1 MDFSFD
7 FAENVFGGTALGG
20 CVRIK
25 ASRGYLTEHFSADT
39 FKEERTI
46 DISLIRSKF
55 IKHAVRFSY
64 NLISRHFHQL
74 LMMAVHQFL
83 NTSELK
89 SYFPESLE

>member
-25 ASRGYLTEHFSADT
+25 VSRGYLTERFSADT

-46 DISLIRSKF
+46 DISLI
-55 IKHAVRFSY
+55 
-64 NLISRHFHQL
+64 
-74 LMMAVHQFL
+74 
-83 NTSELK
+83 
-89 SYFPESLE
+89 